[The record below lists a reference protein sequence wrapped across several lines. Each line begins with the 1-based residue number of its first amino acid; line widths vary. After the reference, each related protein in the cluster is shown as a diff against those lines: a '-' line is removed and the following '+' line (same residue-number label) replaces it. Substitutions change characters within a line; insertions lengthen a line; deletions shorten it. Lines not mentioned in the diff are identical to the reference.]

1 MVTNGDKTKAW
12 NEIKDNVNAVNRRG
26 YVRSVEDIKRKY
38 ITFKSEAKAKAAKIV
53 THSRQTGGGPPIDL
67 TLDPVESLI
76 VDNIN
81 PQLYR
86 GIDGGI
92 DTQMIESQS
101 TDDIEFA
108 IIDDNSE
115 TTVINESIEESFGTK
130 PKAKKRKFNSVETE
144 SQLKTIS
151 DSVLDLE
158 KEKIELKKVKLNLLR
173 IELLLKTKSLA
184 NRGIDCSAELHEL
197 NDIVSQ

>member
-12 NEIKDNVNAVNRRG
+12 NEIKDNVNAVNKRG
-26 YVRSVEDIKRKY
+26 YVRSAEDIKRKY
-38 ITFKSEAKAKAAKIV
+38 ITFKSEVKAKAAKIV

-115 TTVINESIEESFGTK
+115 TTVINESM
-130 PKAKKRKFNSVETE
+130 N
-144 SQLKTIS
+144 QLKS
-151 DSVLDLE
+151 R
-158 KEKIELKKVKLNLLR
+158 LR
-173 IELLLKTKSLA
+173 P
-184 NRGIDCSAELHEL
+184 NRKRRNKNSIQLRL
-197 NDIVSQ
+197 RVN